1 MNWYIIQQPETQ
13 EMNKIRNEYSSNQI
27 NKEKM
32 RQPQENGEF
41 KEKSLADMNLK
52 NGQHIRKMRMLQSR
66 KDTNNKRRRQK
77 MRPQSNSLVT
87 IK

>member
-1 MNWYIIQQPETQ
+1 
-13 EMNKIRNEYSSNQI
+13 MNKIRNEYSSNQI

-32 RQPQENGEF
+32 RQPQENGKF